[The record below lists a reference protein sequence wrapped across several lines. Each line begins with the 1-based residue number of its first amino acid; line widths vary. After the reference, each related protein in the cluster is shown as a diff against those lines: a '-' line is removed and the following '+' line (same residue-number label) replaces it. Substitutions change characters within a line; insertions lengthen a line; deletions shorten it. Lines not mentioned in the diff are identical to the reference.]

1 MAPFAW
7 LIIALIIAP
16 ITYLIWSLIAVD
28 RRGLAA
34 VHGNLGR
41 AIKSAGVGPTSVSTD
56 RPALADVGRRL
67 TPKGYAGW
75 LDKLLARAGRP
86 ASLPLDRL
94 LMIKPA
100 AALVVALVSILVL
113 LKSPSPAGFLLVLFV
128 TALAYLAPD
137 IIVHSRGAER
147 QKAIALELP
156 NTLDQMLI
164 SVEAGLGFESAM
176 ARASANG
183 QGPLA
188 AELGRALQDMQV
200 GRSRKDAYLAMAERV
215 DSPDLRSFVRSVVQ
229 ADTYGI
235 AIAAVLRTQAKQM
248 RIRRRQR
255 AEEKAMKLPVK
266 VLFPLMFCIL
276 PVLFTII
283 IGPAA
288 INIMDNYM
296 GKM

>member
-1 MAPFAW
+1 MSDIAW
-7 LIIALIIAP
+7 IIIGLIIAP
-16 ITYLIWSLIAVD
+16 ITYMVWSLVAVD

-41 AIKSAGVGPTSVSTD
+41 AIKGGVMSSAAMPTERPTLAVVS
-56 RPALADVGRRL
+56 RRL

-94 LMIKPA
+94 LMVKPA
-100 AALVVALVSILVL
+100 AALLIALLAIML
-113 LKSPSPAGFLLVLFV
+113 LFGYPSPTNFLLAIFF
-128 TALAYLAPD
+128 TALTYFAPD
-137 IIVHSRGAER
+137 IIIHGRGAER

-164 SVEAGLGFESAM
+164 SVEAGLGFEGAM

-183 QGPLA
+183 RGPLA
-188 AELGRALQDMQV
+188 VELGRALQDMQV
-200 GRSRKDAYLAMAERV
+200 GRSRKDAYQAMADRV
-215 DSPDLRSFVRSVVQ
+215 DSPDLRSFVRSVVR

-248 RIRRRQR
+248 RVKRRQR

-266 VLFPLMFCIL
+266 VLFPLMLCIL
-276 PVLFTII
+276 PVLFTVI
-283 IGPAA
+283 IGPAV
-288 INIMDNYM
+288 INVMNNFV
-296 GKM
+296 GSL